1 MGAAP
6 GSPRTEPGSPLS
18 DPWLLAEALGW
29 PAAGSQSGEPLG
41 FVDLGRIT
49 GAYSMVE
56 RRLFEILGGWSAVEE
71 APAVRVF
78 FDVQSR
84 QHAWHA
90 ELWNDLSASG
100 GPQTGGPQTG
110 GPQTGGPQ
118 TGGPQTGGPQT
129 GDPVAG
135 NALAEPAM
143 RLLSRIEDDLR
154 DPASEGEVQTS
165 LRLSALGRVVFPRL
179 VVGYRR
185 HLRHTSFPADTA
197 TVRVL
202 RLVTAGEQ
210 SAWQAAEALLQ
221 AACASLGDAS
231 AGTESTRRW
240 EALIRASGPGL
251 VTFPGARSERA
262 T

>member
-90 ELWNDLSASG
+90 ELWNDLSAS
-100 GPQTGGPQTG
+100 
-110 GPQTGGPQ
+110 
-118 TGGPQTGGPQT
+118 GGPQTGGPQT

>member
-90 ELWNDLSASG
+90 ELWNDLSAS
-100 GPQTGGPQTG
+100 
-110 GPQTGGPQ
+110 
-118 TGGPQTGGPQT
+118 GGPQT